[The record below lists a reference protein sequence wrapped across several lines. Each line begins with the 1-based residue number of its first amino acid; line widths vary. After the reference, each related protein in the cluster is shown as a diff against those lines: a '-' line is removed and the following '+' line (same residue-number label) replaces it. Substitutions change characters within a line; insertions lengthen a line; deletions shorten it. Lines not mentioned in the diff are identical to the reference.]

1 MKVYK
6 TLEELQKDSK
16 GNRLVANGD
25 IEICFDLYWPE
36 LNIEAR
42 NIDARNI
49 KAGDIEAWNIKAGDI
64 EAWNIK
70 AGSIIAGNINAEN
83 INAGGINA
91 GGINAWSI
99 KAQGIDAR
107 NIEAEDIEAEDIN
120 AENISYYAY
129 CIAYGAL
136 TCQSIKGRRPKSK
149 HFCLDSEIV
158 IKK

>member
-1 MKVYK
+1 MKTYK
-6 TLEELQKDSK
+6 TLEELQKDVK
-16 GNRLVANGD
+16 DNRLVANDD

-42 NIDARNI
+42 NIKSWNI
-49 KAGDIEAWNIKAGDI
+49 KAGGIEAWNIKAGDI
-64 EAWNIK
+64 EAWNIT
-70 AGSIIAGNINAEN
+70 AGNIKAGNIEARN
-83 INAGGINA
+83 INAGN
-91 GGINAWSI
+91 I
-99 KAQGIDAR
+99 KAGDIKAGDIEAR
-107 NIEAEDIEAEDIN
+107 NIEAGDINAGDIN